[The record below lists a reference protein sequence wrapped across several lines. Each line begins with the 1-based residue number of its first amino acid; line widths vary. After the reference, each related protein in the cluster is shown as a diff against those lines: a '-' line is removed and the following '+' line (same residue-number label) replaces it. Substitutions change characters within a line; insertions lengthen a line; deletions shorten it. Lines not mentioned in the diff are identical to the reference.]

1 MKTEDAGILWL
12 ILCLLCRSLG
22 VASEEIVHLTLGA
35 FQPTPR
41 AGFVWDSGVLEF
53 SGAILDSNI
62 WLLKST
68 GSGHPSGLPF
78 Y

>member
-1 MKTEDAGILWL
+1 M
-12 ILCLLCRSLG
+12 
-22 VASEEIVHLTLGA
+22 ASAETMHLTLGA

-53 SGAILDSNI
+53 SDAILDSNV
-62 WLLKST
+62 WLPKST